1 MPVLSVV
8 SFGSIYL
15 QGNAIYLQPWGSV
28 YEAFALANFF
38 MLINAFI
45 SPDHSSEAAFF
56 DKVKLKNGKT
66 AGASWFTVRST
77 NDNPSGN
84 AKETYRDLVV
94 WCSNTHRSL

>member
-28 YEAFALANFF
+28 YEAFALASFF

-56 DKVKLKNGKT
+56 DRVKLKNGKM
-66 AGASWFTVRST
+66 AGASWFNVRSANGT
-77 NDNPSGN
+77 PSNG
-84 AKETYRDLVV
+84 AKQTHRDPVV
-94 WCSNTHRSL
+94 LCSNTHRWL